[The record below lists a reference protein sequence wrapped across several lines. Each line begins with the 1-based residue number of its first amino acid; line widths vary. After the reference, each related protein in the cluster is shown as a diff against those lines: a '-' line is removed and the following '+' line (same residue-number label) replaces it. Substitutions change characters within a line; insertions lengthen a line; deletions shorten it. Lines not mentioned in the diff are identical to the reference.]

1 MEFFQKAPDLSGGIF
16 FQMFLRIVK
25 RAKTKTHVHT
35 KTCGTYVK
43 IDYTNVMIS
52 TGLKPRIFPGQK
64 TFLGIRAFR

>member
-1 MEFFQKAPDLSGGIF
+1 
-16 FQMFLRIVK
+16 MFLRIVK

-43 IDYTNVMIS
+43 TDYTNVMIS

-64 TFLGIRAFR
+64 RFLGIRAFR